1 VPEPAGSLTCG
12 PQTINTMPQAHFRV
26 GYDFSTQT
34 FFTGLV
40 DDVRLYDRA
49 LSADEIQALANP

>member
-1 VPEPAGSLTCG
+1 
-12 PQTINTMPQAHFRV
+12 MPQAHFRV